1 MVGLEE
7 KNLEQKILMIY
18 RIEGG
23 RSVKMFRFIQQ
34 CGFQIPSKVIHLQ
47 RFLQPRNNSCS
58 FPLEYH
64 QSFLSKLQLSKK
76 ASLYTTKIQGFH
88 SSACSWNRKRPS
100 ESTSDKQDTPLFDLA
115 SLKDSPKPAIYV
127 AASVLFPFVSV
138 PLVMAIQKA
147 SYPELAFAEIAYA
160 ASILSFLGGIRWGF
174 TLPEGS
180 PAKPDWLNLCN
191 SIVPSLIAWI
201 TLLCKDLTSAG
212 IMVIIG
218 LLIALNNDLV
228 LLPTYPNWFKALL
241 VTLTLVAA
249 VAICVTLIYVNYFP
263 ERYLSFKLG
272 ETEDSK

>member
-1 MVGLEE
+1 
-7 KNLEQKILMIY
+7 
-18 RIEGG
+18 
-23 RSVKMFRFIQQ
+23 MFRFIQQ
-34 CGFQIPSKVIHLQ
+34 CGFQIPSKIIHLQ
-47 RFLQPRNNSCS
+47 RFLQPRNSSCS
-58 FPLEYH
+58 FPLEYRR
-64 QSFLSKLQLSKK
+64 SFLSKLQLSKR
-76 ASLYTTKIQGFH
+76 ASLCTTKILGFH
-88 SSACSWNRKRPS
+88 SSACSWEKKRPS
-100 ESTSDKQDTPLFDLA
+100 ESTSDKQDAPLFDLA

-160 ASILSFLGGIRWGF
+160 ACILSFLGGIRWGF
-174 TLPEGS
+174 TLLEGS
-180 PAKPDWLNLCN
+180 PAKPDWLNLGN

-218 LLIALNNDLV
+218 LMIALNNDLV

-241 VTLTLVAA
+241 VILTIVAA
-249 VAICVTLIYVNYFP
+249 FATCVTLIYVNFFP